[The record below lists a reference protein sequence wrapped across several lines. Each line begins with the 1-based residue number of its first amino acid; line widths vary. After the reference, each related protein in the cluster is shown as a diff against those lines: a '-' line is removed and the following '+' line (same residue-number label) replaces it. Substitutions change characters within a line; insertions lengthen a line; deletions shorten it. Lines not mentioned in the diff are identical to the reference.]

1 MASYYYVK
9 ILMIFSMCNSAKGSD
24 CGLVNVNIP
33 TNGAEIGGAFGK
45 SVILLCSNKYP
56 LEKRN
61 TLKDQEKFNNSVH
74 REGEGYQF
82 IFWYSCFAY
91 NKKYILHVL

>member
-1 MASYYYVK
+1 M
-9 ILMIFSMCNSAKGSD
+9 LNSAKGSD

-61 TLKDQEKFNNSVH
+61 TLKAQEKFNNSVH
-74 REGEGYQF
+74 RERATNLYFG
-82 IFWYSCFAY
+82 I
-91 NKKYILHVL
+91 HVLLITKNTFYFEWCYC